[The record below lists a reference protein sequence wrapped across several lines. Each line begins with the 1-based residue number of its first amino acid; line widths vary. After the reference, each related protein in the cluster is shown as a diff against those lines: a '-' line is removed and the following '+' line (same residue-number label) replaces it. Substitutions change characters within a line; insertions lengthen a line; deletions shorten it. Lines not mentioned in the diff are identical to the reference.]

1 MPDRTL
7 VPLVAALSF
16 LLGFGV
22 ADVTGVRPLGGA
34 VLLAGGAWCAVRA
47 RPIAGT
53 PRTVVL
59 IVLAFAA
66 FVASHPLGDEIG
78 SWPAVFTMA
87 ALVAALA
94 ALLLRPAVPT
104 AGRA

>member
-1 MPDRTL
+1 MPDRQL

-16 LLGFGV
+16 LVGFAV

-34 VLLAGGAWCAVRA
+34 VLLAGGAWCALRA

-53 PRTVVL
+53 PRTAVL
-59 IVLAFAA
+59 IAFAFAA

-94 ALLLRPAVPT
+94 VVLLRPAVPT